1 MKKQALLVA
10 LLCVSVFSTMALAAD
25 KKAAGPN
32 TQGVQ
37 VVQRS
42 GDAPTSVKHILKGT
56 YTNGAVINAGI
67 AANTFTAL
75 DPAQTAVCPLS
86 TPCTL
91 LYEGF
96 ATSNGSG
103 GNRAICLTVNGSLV
117 GACPYSGESAAD
129 GSYSAISNSEVPI
142 TFSGSISVQT
152 LIFSQTAATVY
163 TYRTT
168 YAVYKP

>member
-1 MKKQALLVA
+1 MKKQSLLIA
-10 LLCVSVFSTMALAAD
+10 LLCVSVFSTMAFAAGN
-25 KKAAGPN
+25 KATGPN

-42 GDAPTSVKHILKGT
+42 GDAPASTKHVLKGV

-75 DPAQTAVCPLS
+75 DPALTAVCPLA

-91 LYEGF
+91 LFDGF

-103 GNRAICLTVNGSLV
+103 GNRALCLTVNGSIV

-142 TFSGSISVQT
+142 TFTGSISVQT
-152 LIFSQTAATVY
+152 LVFSTTNATVY

-168 YAVYKP
+168 YSVYKP